1 MGNPMSMFDSYFNY
15 EYPYNDIDDIEP
27 IPRSSKY
34 LYKVYTIPEEE
45 QHELDEYNDDDD
57 ECHHCCE
64 EDFHDNLYLGLLN
77 WTRRM
82 SR

>member
-1 MGNPMSMFDSYFNY
+1 MSMFDSYFNY
-15 EYPYNDIDDIEP
+15 EYPYNDIDDIKP

-34 LYKVYTIPEEE
+34 LYTVYTIPEEE
-45 QHELDEYNDDDD
+45 QHQLDDYNDHDD

-64 EDFHDNLYLGLLN
+64 EDFHDSLYTSLLN
-77 WTRRM
+77 WTRRI